1 MATVELVRPDSDS
14 AEWSGRTALSGSLHD
29 LKSALLDAGED
40 TAKTPGA
47 ATVLLW
53 LESLED
59 YPPERVETAEVKPAG
74 ATGDPIRW
82 TPTPPEEPQLTPP
95 LPFEFLLPKQA
106 GVAPLD
112 ALAPW
117 WNEIALGT
125 TNGGSEIA
133 VQHGKRLDMGPWSE
147 KAGRW
152 STNPASR
159 FGVSS
164 RLSVFS
170 DRLEATTGL
179 ESKAASI
186 SDPGFVGSLVP
197 GYGEL
202 KSLASWLSEKT
213 EFIEAGCR
221 ISFGWISALA
231 YTSNWNLKAPLLNR
245 RLKKLVK
252 ERGYGEHIR
261 TEIAVELS
269 DGWQPYQ
276 LRLVSELQRG
286 AEEDRPFE
294 FFKSLVKAVASD
306 RLQRPGVSE
315 DQRERIA
322 EVAASEPAHQETRS
336 EAGSMG
342 DFSRKARVELPGH
355 RPVSAALGE

>member
-1 MATVELVRPDSDS
+1 
-14 AEWSGRTALSGSLHD
+14 
-29 LKSALLDAGED
+29 LKSAVLDAGENP
-40 TAKTPGA
+40 ARIPGA

-53 LESLED
+53 LESFED
-59 YPPERVETAEVKPAG
+59 YPPKRMESAEVKRVG
-74 ATGDPIRW
+74 ATGGPFRW

-95 LPFEFLLPKQA
+95 LPFDFLLPKEA
-106 GVAPLD
+106 AVAPLD

-117 WNEIALGT
+117 WDEIALGSA
-125 TNGGSEIA
+125 NRGSEIA

-147 KAGRW
+147 EAGRW

-164 RLSVFS
+164 RLSVFP

-179 ESKAASI
+179 QSKTASI
-186 SDPGFVGSLVP
+186 SDPGLVGSLVP
-197 GYGEL
+197 GYGEF

-213 EFIEAGCR
+213 KFVEAGCR

-231 YTSNWNLKAPLLNR
+231 YTSNWNLKAPLLNP
-245 RLKKLVK
+245 RLKRLVK
-252 ERGYGEHIR
+252 ERGYGEHISAK
-261 TEIAVELS
+261 IAVEFS
-269 DGWQPYQ
+269 DGWRPYQ
-276 LRLVSELQRG
+276 LRLVSELLRG

-294 FFKSLVKAVASD
+294 FFRSLVKAVASD

-315 DQRERIA
+315 DQREQIA
-322 EVAASEPAHQETRS
+322 EVATSEPALQETRS

-355 RPVSAALGE
+355 LPVSAALAG

>member
-1 MATVELVRPDSDS
+1 MAVVELVRPDGDS

-29 LKSALLDAGED
+29 LKSAVLDAGED

-53 LESLED
+53 LESFEN
-59 YPPERVETAEVKPAG
+59 YPPNRVEGAEVKRVG
-74 ATGDPIRW
+74 ATGAPIRW

-95 LPFEFLLPKQA
+95 LPFDFLMPRQA
-106 GVAPLD
+106 AVAPLD

-117 WNEIALGT
+117 WDEIALGSA
-125 TNGGSEIA
+125 NGGSEIA

-147 KAGRW
+147 EAGRW
-152 STNPASR
+152 SMNPASR

-164 RLSVFS
+164 RLSVFP
-170 DRLEATTGL
+170 DRLEATTAL
-179 ESKAASI
+179 ESKTASI

-213 EFIEAGCR
+213 KFVEAGCR

-231 YTSNWNLKAPLLNR
+231 YTSNWDLKAPLLNR

-261 TEIAVELS
+261 AEIAVEFS
-269 DGWQPYQ
+269 DGWRPYQ
-276 LRLVSELQRG
+276 LRLVSEFLRG
-286 AEEDRPFE
+286 AEEDQPFE

-306 RLQRPGVSE
+306 RLQRPGVS
-315 DQRERIA
+315 DGQRERIGEITA
-322 EVAASEPAHQETRS
+322 FEPALQETRS

-342 DFSRKARVELPGH
+342 NFSRKTRVELPGH
-355 RPVSAALGE
+355 RPVSAILAR